1 MKIKLRFLKKARKY
15 LLLYVLL
22 PILFLNALFQ
32 GGFVSWFLFYS
43 FLPFILYCVA
53 FSFYPLENLKVTREL
68 PENGF
73 KVGDPIKVILT
84 MKKSNFFPVFYFLI
98 VENYSNS
105 LQTTNQQKFTKEL
118 ILTGFKKECSFN
130 YLIYKLPRGEY
141 IFNSLTIKVG
151 DPLGI
156 FESKI
161 KFNIINRF
169 VVYPQYSEYYYHSLE
184 HQNNQASTVSIHH
197 FQRDISMAVGI
208 REYQSGD
215 RFSWINWKASAKR
228 NEMMTKEFEELQSN
242 DLFVI
247 MDCAQN
253 NLFESI
259 VSFTASF
266 LHTVLK
272 KGIQVGLLTNN
283 KKLDSF
289 PIRGGEGHFQK
300 LYYHLA
306 KIEANNTSS
315 IEMVLEKELRFIQQS
330 VSYILITT
338 RLSKNL
344 VEKASFIKNRK
355 GSFTIFVIK
364 EESMVVSESEKSLI
378 SIANAHGVRTI
389 IVREG
394 NFNAAFTG
402 GDIR

>member
-1 MKIKLRFLKKARKY
+1 MKIQLRVLKKARKY
-15 LLLYVLL
+15 LLLYFLL

-53 FSFYPLENLKVTREL
+53 LSFYPLENLIVTREI
-68 PENGF
+68 PKNSF

-84 MKKSNFFPVFYFLI
+84 LRKSNFFPVFYFLI
-98 VENYSNS
+98 EENYSNS
-105 LQTTNQQKFTKEL
+105 LQTTDQQKVTKEL
-118 ILTGFKKECSFN
+118 ILTGFKKECSFD

-161 KFNIINRF
+161 KFPIINRF
-169 VVYPQYSEYYYHSLE
+169 VVYPQYSELYYRSLE
-184 HQNNQASTVSIHH
+184 HQNNQGSTVSRHH

-253 NLFESI
+253 ELFESI

-272 KGIQVGLLTNN
+272 KGIQVGFLTNN

-338 RLSKNL
+338 QLSKNL

>member
-1 MKIKLRFLKKARKY
+1 MKMQLRVLKKARKF
-15 LLLYVLL
+15 LLLFLL
-22 PILFLNALFQ
+22 PILFLNALIQ

-43 FLPFILYCVA
+43 CLPIILYCVA
-53 FSFYPLENLKVTREL
+53 LSFYPLENLKVTREL
-68 PENGF
+68 PKNVF
-73 KVGDPIKVILT
+73 NVGDPIKVMLT
-84 MKKSNFFPVFYFLI
+84 VRKSFFLPVFYFLI
-98 VENYSNS
+98 EEKFSNN
-105 LQTTNQQKFTKEL
+105 LHTTDQQGFTKEL
-118 ILTGFKKECSFN
+118 ILTGFKKECSFD
-130 YLIYKLPRGEY
+130 YIIPKLPRGEY
-141 IFNSLTIKVG
+141 FINPLTIKIG

-156 FESKI
+156 FESKSTFDI
-161 KFNIINRF
+161 MNRF
-169 VVYPQYSEYYYHSLE
+169 VVFPQYSELYYRALE
-184 HQNNQASTVSIHH
+184 HQNNQGSTISSHH

-208 REYQSGD
+208 REYRSGD

-253 NLFESI
+253 ELFESI

-283 KKLDSF
+283 NKRDSF

-300 LYYHLA
+300 LLYHLA
-306 KIEANNTSS
+306 KIEANDTTP
-315 IEMVLEKELRFIQQS
+315 IEKVLEKELRFIQQN

-338 RLSKNL
+338 NLTKNL
-344 VEKASFIKNRK
+344 VEEASFIKNRE

-364 EESMVVSESEKSLI
+364 AESMVVTESEKSLI
-378 SIANAHGVRTI
+378 SIANARGIKTI

-402 GDIR
+402 GDLR

>member
-1 MKIKLRFLKKARKY
+1 MKIQLRVLKKARKF
-15 LLLYVLL
+15 LLLFLLL
-22 PILFLNALFQ
+22 PLLLLNALFQ

-53 FSFYPLENLKVTREL
+53 LSFYPLENLKVTREL
-68 PENGF
+68 SKNVF
-73 KVGDPIKVILT
+73 KVGEPIKVILT
-84 MKKSNFFPVFYFLI
+84 VRKSFFLPVFYFLI
-98 VENYSNS
+98 EENFSNN
-105 LQTTNQQKFTKEL
+105 LQTTDQQKFTKEL
-118 ILTGFKKECSFN
+118 ILTGFKKECSFD
-130 YLIYKLPRGEY
+130 YMIQKLPRGEY
-141 IFNSLTIKVG
+141 FFHSLTIKVG

-161 KFNIINRF
+161 KFNIMNRF
-169 VVYPQYSEYYYHSLE
+169 VVFPQYSELYYRPLE
-184 HQNNQASTVSIHH
+184 HQNNQGSTISSQH

-228 NEMMTKEFEELQSN
+228 NKMMTKEFEELQSN

-253 NLFESI
+253 ELLESI

-283 KKLDSF
+283 KKRDSF

-300 LYYHLA
+300 LFYHLA
-306 KIEANNTSS
+306 KIEANNNSP

-330 VSYILITT
+330 VSYILITAH
-338 RLSKNL
+338 LSKNL

-355 GSFTIFVIK
+355 ASFTIFVIK
-364 EESMVVSESEKSLI
+364 AESMVVSESEKSLI
-378 SIANAHGVRTI
+378 SIANARGVRTI

-402 GDIR
+402 GDLR

>member
-1 MKIKLRFLKKARKY
+1 MLFLIP
-15 LLLYVLL
+15 LLL
-22 PILFLNALFQ
+22 LFALFQ

-43 FLPFILYCVA
+43 CLPFILYSVA
-53 FSFYPLENLKVTREL
+53 LSFYPLENLKVTREL
-68 PENGF
+68 PKNVF
-73 KVGDPIKVILT
+73 KVGDPIKVNLT
-84 MKKSNFFPVFYFLI
+84 VSKSFFLPAFYFLI
-98 VENYSNS
+98 EENFSNNIHS
-105 LQTTNQQKFTKEL
+105 TDQQGFKKEL
-118 ILTGFKKECSFN
+118 ILTGFKKECTFD
-130 YLIYKLPRGEY
+130 YIIPKLPRGEY
-141 IFNSLTIKVG
+141 FINSITIKIG

-161 KFNIINRF
+161 KYDIMNRF
-169 VVYPQYSEYYYHSLE
+169 VVFPQYSELYYRALE
-184 HQNNQASTVSIHH
+184 HHNNQGSTISSHH

-208 REYQSGD
+208 REYRSGD

-253 NLFESI
+253 EVFEST

-272 KGIQVGLLTNN
+272 KGVQVGLLTNN
-283 KKLDSF
+283 KKRDSF
-289 PIRGGEGHFQK
+289 PIKGGEGHFQT
-300 LYYHLA
+300 LLYHLA
-306 KIEANNTSS
+306 KIEANNTTP
-315 IEMVLEKELRFIQQS
+315 IELVLEKETRFSQQN
-330 VSYILITT
+330 VSYILVTT
-338 RLSKNL
+338 HLSKNL
-344 VEKASFIKNRK
+344 VEKASFIKNRE

-364 EESMVVSESEKSLI
+364 AANTVIPDSEKSLI
-378 SIANAHGVRTI
+378 SIANTRGVKTI

-402 GDIR
+402 GDLR

>member
-1 MKIKLRFLKKARKY
+1 MKMQLRVLKKARKF
-15 LLLYVLL
+15 LLLFFLL
-22 PILFLNALFQ
+22 PLLFLNALLQ

-43 FLPFILYCVA
+43 FLPFILYYVA
-53 FSFYPLENLKVTREL
+53 LSFYPLENLKVTREL
-68 PENGF
+68 TKNVF
-73 KVGDPIKVILT
+73 QVGDPIKVILT
-84 MKKSNFFPVFYFLI
+84 VRKSNFLPLFYFLI
-98 VENYSNS
+98 EENYSNNIH
-105 LQTTNQQKFTKEL
+105 TTDQQKYTKEL
-118 ILTGFKKECSFN
+118 ILTGFKKECSFD
-130 YLIYKLPRGEY
+130 YTIYKLPRGEY
-141 IFNSLTIKVG
+141 CFNSLTIKVG

-156 FESKI
+156 FESKRMFTI
-161 KFNIINRF
+161 MNKF
-169 VVYPQYSEYYYHSLE
+169 VVYPQYSELYYRPLE
-184 HQNNQASTVSIHH
+184 HQNNQGSSISSHH

-228 NEMMTKEFEELQSN
+228 NKMMTKEFEELQSN

-253 NLFESI
+253 GLLESI

-283 KKLDSF
+283 KKRDSF

-300 LYYHLA
+300 LLHHLA
-306 KIEANNTSS
+306 KIEANNNSP
-315 IEMVLEKELRFIQQS
+315 IEMVIEKNLSFIQQN

-338 RLSKNL
+338 HLSKNL
-344 VEKASFIKNRK
+344 IEKANFIKNRK
-355 GSFTIFVIK
+355 ASFTLFVIK
-364 EESMVVSESEKSLI
+364 AESMVVSESEKSLI
-378 SIANAHGVRTI
+378 SIANARGVRTI

-402 GDIR
+402 GDLR

>member
-1 MKIKLRFLKKARKY
+1 MKIQLRVLKKARKFLLF
-15 LLLYVLL
+15 LLL
-22 PILFLNALFQ
+22 PFLFLNALFQ

-53 FSFYPLENLKVTREL
+53 LSFYPLENLKVTREL
-68 PENGF
+68 PKNVF

-84 MKKSNFFPVFYFLI
+84 VRKSIFFPVFYFLI
-98 VENYSNS
+98 EDKFSNN
-105 LQTTNQQKFTKEL
+105 LHTTDQQKFTKEL
-118 ILTGFKKECSFN
+118 ILTGFKKECSFD
-130 YLIYKLPRGEY
+130 YMIQKLPRGEY
-141 IFNSLTIKVG
+141 FFNSLTIKVG

-161 KFNIINRF
+161 SFNMINRF
-169 VVYPQYSEYYYHSLE
+169 VVFPQYSELYYRPLE
-184 HQNNQASTVSIHH
+184 HQNNQGSTISSHH

-208 REYQSGD
+208 REYKAGD

-228 NEMMTKEFEELQSN
+228 NKMMTKEFEELQSN

-253 NLFESI
+253 ELLEST

-283 KKLDSF
+283 KKRDSF

-300 LYYHLA
+300 LLYHLA
-306 KIEANNTSS
+306 KIEANNTTP
-315 IEMVLEKELRFIQQS
+315 IEMVLEKELRFIQQN
-330 VSYILITT
+330 VSYILITNH
-338 RLSKNL
+338 LSKNL
-344 VEKASFIKNRK
+344 VEKASYIKNRE

-364 EESMVVSESEKSLI
+364 SDSMVISESEKSLI
-378 SIANAHGVRTI
+378 SIANARGVRTI

-402 GDIR
+402 GDLR

>member
-1 MKIKLRFLKKARKY
+1 
-15 LLLYVLL
+15 
-22 PILFLNALFQ
+22 
-32 GGFVSWFLFYS
+32 
-43 FLPFILYCVA
+43 
-53 FSFYPLENLKVTREL
+53 VT
-68 PENGF
+68 
-73 KVGDPIKVILT
+73 LT
-84 MKKSNFFPVFYFLI
+84 VRKSNFFPVFYFLI
-98 VENYSNS
+98 EENYSNT
-105 LQTTNQQKFTKEL
+105 LQSTKQQKFTKEL
-118 ILTGFKKECSFN
+118 ILTGFKKECSFD
-130 YLIYKLPRGEY
+130 YMIYKLPRGEY
-141 IFNSLTIKVG
+141 IFNSSTIKVG

-161 KFNIINRF
+161 KFTIINRF
-169 VVYPQYSEYYYHSLE
+169 VVYPQYSELFYRSLE
-184 HQNNQASTVSIHH
+184 HQNNQGSTMFSHQ

-247 MDCAQN
+247 MDCAHN
-253 NLFESI
+253 ELFESI

-289 PIRGGEGHFQK
+289 PIRGGDGHFQK

-306 KIEANNTSS
+306 KIEANSTSP

-330 VSYILITT
+330 VSYILITSH
-338 RLSKNL
+338 LSKNL
-344 VEKASFIKNRK
+344 VEKASYIKNRK

-364 EESMVVSESEKSLI
+364 AESIGVSESEKSLI
-378 SIANAHGVRTI
+378 SIANARGVRTI

-394 NFNAAFTG
+394 YFNAAFIG
-402 GDIR
+402 GDLQ

>member
-1 MKIKLRFLKKARKY
+1 MKIQLRILKKAKKY
-15 LLLYVLL
+15 LLLYFLL
-22 PILFLNALFQ
+22 PTLFLNALFQ

-53 FSFYPLENLKVTREL
+53 LSFYPLENLKVNREL
-68 PENGF
+68 PKNGF
-73 KVGDPIKVILT
+73 KVGDPIKAILIL
-84 MKKSNFFPVFYFLI
+84 KKSNFFPVFYFLI
-98 VENYSNS
+98 EENYSNT
-105 LQTTNQQKFTKEL
+105 LQTTNQQTFTKEL
-118 ILTGFKKECSFN
+118 ILAGFKKECSFD
-130 YLIYKLPRGEY
+130 YMIYNLPRGEY

-161 KFNIINRF
+161 KINIINRF
-169 VVYPQYSEYYYHSLE
+169 VVYPQYSELYYRSLE
-184 HQNNQASTVSIHH
+184 HQNNQGSTMYSHH
-197 FQRDISMAVGI
+197 IQRDLSMAVGI

-247 MDCAQN
+247 MDCAHN
-253 NLFESI
+253 ELFESI

-283 KKLDSF
+283 KKLDHF

-306 KIEANNTSS
+306 KIEANNTSP
-315 IEMVLEKELRFIQQS
+315 IEMVLGKELPFIQQS
-330 VSYILITT
+330 VSLLLITT
-338 RLSKNL
+338 HLSKNL
-344 VEKASFIKNRK
+344 IEKASFIKNRK

-364 EESMVVSESEKSLI
+364 AESMVITESEKSLI
-378 SIANAHGVRTI
+378 SISNAHGVRTI

-394 NFNAAFTG
+394 NFKAAFTG
-402 GDIR
+402 GDLR